1 MDGRQD
7 TFLLSGDESSPRIQF
22 VCQLIDVRHEPM
34 ASDVEMFRWLV
45 ENNLPVLVIATKAD
59 KIGKNAVVAVV
70 DVGVALV
77 GPGETF
83 LAPKLARFEIPS
95 ILSNTSSSG
104 RTVPRGV
111 NSDGAAYLALT
122 GATCF
127 EVA

>member
-1 MDGRQD
+1 MESTLDSKELGAGSSKLTLGD
-7 TFLLSGDESSPRIQF
+7 TLALTACGVSNF
-22 VCQLIDVRHEPM
+22 VFGLRAVC
-34 ASDVEMFRWLV
+34 LV
-45 ENNLPVLVIATKAD
+45 VLVVEDT
-59 KIGKNAVVAVV
+59 GAVVAVV

>member
-1 MDGRQD
+1 MESTLDSKELGAGSSKLTLGD
-7 TFLLSGDESSPRIQF
+7 TLALTACGVSNF
-22 VCQLIDVRHEPM
+22 VFGLRAVC
-34 ASDVEMFRWLV
+34 LV
-45 ENNLPVLVIATKAD
+45 VLVVEDTGAV
-59 KIGKNAVVAVV
+59 AVVAVV